1 MIVCK
6 FGGTSLSD
14 AVQIKKV
21 VSIMREDPRRRV
33 MVVSAPGKRH
43 ANDTK
48 VTDLL
53 YQMAELA
60 FCRLETDAVFQ
71 VFEERL
77 QETIYDLGL
86 DGDLASSLLR
96 TLETR
101 LSRKDLSKEAFFDQ
115 IVAFGETCSARIIT
129 RYLNVN
135 HLPARFVDPVAG
147 GLLLHRVQGHTVID
161 DKSYQ
166 KLGESLQPKKD
177 GEIIVMPGFYGGDE
191 RGHIVTFSRGGSDIS
206 GAVAAAA
213 IDAELYEV
221 WSDVDHVYAVHPG
234 LVHHPCPIHEM
245 SYREMRELAYIGFT
259 IVHPEALQPVFD
271 KRIPISVKNTNQPN
285 GAGTNIVHERGPIVH
300 PVTGI
305 AAADHFCAV
314 SMRRVLSNPQVGVLA
329 SILNIFADEDISI
342 EHAPTGIDSVSIVIR
357 EVNFPPEK
365 EERVVHRLI
374 HELGFSPVVA
384 RNLSAVMLVGEG
396 MLDSITVVSRAA
408 EALASQRISV
418 EVMLQDYYEISILF
432 MMSEAERERA
442 VPALYQEFFSTC
454 PD

>member
-1 MIVCK
+1 
-6 FGGTSLSD
+6 
-14 AVQIKKV
+14 
-21 VSIMREDPRRRV
+21 
-33 MVVSAPGKRH
+33 MVISAAGKRH

-86 DGDLASSLLR
+86 DTDLATSLIR
-96 TLETR
+96 TLQAR
-101 LSRKDLSKEAFFDQ
+101 LSRKDLPKHAFFDQ
-115 IVAFGETCSARIIT
+115 IVAFGETCSARIIS
-129 RYLNVN
+129 RYLT
-135 HLPARFVDPVAG
+135 LKGIPTRFVDPVAA
-147 GLLLHRVQGHTVID
+147 GLLLRRVHGHTVIHEQ
-161 DKSYQ
+161 SYIR
-166 KLGESLQPKKD
+166 LSESLQPKSP
-177 GEIIVMPGFYGGDE
+177 GEMIVMPGFYGGDE
-191 RGHIVTFSRGGSDIS
+191 HGHILTFSRGGSDIS
-206 GAVAAAA
+206 GAVVAAA

-234 LVHHPCPIHEM
+234 LVANPCPIHEM

-259 IVHPEALQPVFD
+259 IVHPEALQPVFA

-285 GAGTNIVHERGPIVH
+285 GAGTNIVAERGSINQL
-300 PVTGI
+300 VTGI
-305 AAADHFCAV
+305 AAADNFCAV

-329 SILNIFADEDISI
+329 AILNIFADEDISV
-342 EHAPTGIDSVSIVIR
+342 EHIPIGIDSVSVVIR
-357 EVNFPPEK
+357 EINFPPEK
-365 EERVVHRLI
+365 EERVVHRLT
-374 HELGFSPVVA
+374 HELGFSPVIA

-396 MLDSITVVSRAA
+396 MLDSITVISRAA
-408 EALASQRISV
+408 EALTSQRISV

-442 VPALYQEFFSTC
+442 VPALYEAFFSTC